1 MDPSSYVGVEMVVF
15 FGAALAFGFWQLH
28 SVSQAKK
35 RRIERERAQ
44 KNQDPTG
51 NGNSR
56 ANL

>member
-44 KNQDPTG
+44 KSQDPTG

>member
-35 RRIERERAQ
+35 RRIERERTQ
-44 KNQDPTG
+44 KSQDPTG
-51 NGNSR
+51 DSDGH